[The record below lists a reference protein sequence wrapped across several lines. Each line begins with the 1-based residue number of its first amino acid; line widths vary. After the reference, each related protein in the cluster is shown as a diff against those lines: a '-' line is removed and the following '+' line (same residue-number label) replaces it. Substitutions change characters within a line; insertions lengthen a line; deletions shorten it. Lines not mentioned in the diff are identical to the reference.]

1 MHQFQAAWEAE
12 EAEVHQS
19 LLGVE
24 GAEEVEEV
32 HHLLMLVVAE
42 EVEEHLSPVREV
54 EQEGDCWLLEEEEQ
68 AGSLEAAVVE
78 LKKLVLWEAEEE
90 EELQA
95 QGGYRPVE
103 VVVEEEQAHG

>member
-12 EAEVHQS
+12 EAAVHQG
-19 LLGVE
+19 LLEVE
-24 GAEEVEEV
+24 GAEEAEEV
-32 HHLLMLVVAE
+32 HHLLMLVVVE

-78 LKKLVLWEAEEE
+78 LKKPVLWEAEEE

-103 VVVEEEQAHG
+103 GEEEEEQAHG

>member
-95 QGGYRPVE
+95 QSGYRPVE

>member
-1 MHQFQAAWEAE
+1 MHQGLQE
-12 EAEVHQS
+12 
-19 LLGVE
+19 VE

-54 EQEGDCWLLEEEEQ
+54 EEEGDCWLLEGEEP

-95 QGGYRPVE
+95 QGGYRPVG
-103 VVVEEEQAHG
+103 VVVAEEQAHG